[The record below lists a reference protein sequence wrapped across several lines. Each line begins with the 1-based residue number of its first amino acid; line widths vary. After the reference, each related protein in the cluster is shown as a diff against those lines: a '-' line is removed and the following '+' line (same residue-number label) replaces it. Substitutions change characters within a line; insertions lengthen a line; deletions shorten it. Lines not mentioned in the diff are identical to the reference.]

1 LLQNKGIVD
10 NGRSRIIVGISGATG
25 AILGV
30 RLLQVLKDSN
40 VEMETHLVLSKW
52 GARTLTHEA
61 PYTLDQVQKLAT
73 RFYASQD
80 EGAAISSGSFLTRGM
95 VVCPCSTRSVA
106 AIAQGHGD
114 NLLHRA
120 ADVVI
125 KERRKLV
132 LVVRETPLSAIHLE
146 NMLKLSRMGV
156 VIFPPV
162 PAFYNHPRTID
173 DIVDQ
178 TVMRVLD
185 QFDIHLP
192 SRDRWTGAMSTTGN
206 PPKRALE
213 SESEKARESGRR

>member
-1 LLQNKGIVD
+1 
-10 NGRSRIIVGISGATG
+10 
-25 AILGV
+25 
-30 RLLQVLKDSN
+30 
-40 VEMETHLVLSKW
+40 
-52 GARTLTHEA
+52 
-61 PYTLDQVQKLAT
+61 
-73 RFYASQD
+73 
-80 EGAAISSGSFLTRGM
+80 
-95 VVCPCSTRSVA
+95 
-106 AIAQGHGD
+106 
-114 NLLHRA
+114 
-120 ADVVI
+120 
-125 KERRKLV
+125 
-132 LVVRETPLSAIHLE
+132 
-146 NMLKLSRMGV
+146 